1 MPVLRWSATTLRKL
15 EAARDQIMHGA
26 GTDERWIVE
35 EMSGPW
41 AAKAVAIHWRKPLR
55 IDEINLMAPTEEVRA
70 RAGRP

>member
-1 MPVLRWSATTLRKL
+1 
-15 EAARDQIMHGA
+15 MHGA